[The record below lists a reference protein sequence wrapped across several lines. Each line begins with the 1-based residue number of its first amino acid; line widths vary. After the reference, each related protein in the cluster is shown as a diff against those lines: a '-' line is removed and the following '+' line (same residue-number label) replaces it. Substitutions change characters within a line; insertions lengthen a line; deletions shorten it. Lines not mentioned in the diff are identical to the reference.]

1 MSQSAKELKEVL
13 DLLPAIAKALD
24 KVSED
29 GKLGL
34 TDLSALIGLYSSVKV
49 AFNGLGQVNLKE
61 LEGPEVE
68 ALLSQAVGG
77 AVALGGAIKQAYER
91 MAK

>member
-13 DLLPAIAKALD
+13 DLLPALAKALD
-24 KVSED
+24 RVADD

-34 TDLSALIGLYSSVKV
+34 TDISAVVGLYSTVKI
-49 AFNGLGQVNLKE
+49 ALNGLGQIHLAE
-61 LEGPEVE
+61 LDGSEGQE
-68 ALLSQAVGG
+68 LLNQAIAGVM
-77 AVALGGAIKQAYER
+77 VLGSSIKSAYEK